1 MENRKLTATDILPFR
16 PGHLCDPPPWF
27 IRELDFRSLRELAI
41 NEVQMHKAILQAQID
56 ASEKTLEIL
65 GNIKG

>member
-1 MENRKLTATDILPFR
+1 MVEKKLAASDVLAFR

-27 IRELDFRSLRELAI
+27 IRELDFRTLKDLAI
-41 NEVQMHKAILQAQID
+41 NEVEMHKAILKAQIT

-65 GNIKG
+65 ENLKG